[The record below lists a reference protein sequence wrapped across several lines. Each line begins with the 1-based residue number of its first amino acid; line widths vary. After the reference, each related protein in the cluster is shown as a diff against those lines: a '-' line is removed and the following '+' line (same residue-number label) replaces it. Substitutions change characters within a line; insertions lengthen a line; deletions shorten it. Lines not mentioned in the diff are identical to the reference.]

1 MRPTLVL
8 VTPYLASANNGNWR
22 TASRWARMLG
32 ARYRVILQSADAGVT
47 GRGRDDAVA
56 LVALHARRSRAA
68 IASWRRA
75 HPERALVVA
84 LTGTDLYRDVPAG
97 DADALASMAEA
108 DRLIVLQDDALAHL
122 PAARRSRASVVLQ
135 SARTLKPWPRKSGER
150 LHAILVAH
158 LREEKDPRTALA
170 AWRELDPALPATLT
184 IVGAALDPALGDA
197 VRAAARA
204 DARIR
209 WLGTREHGW
218 TRQAI
223 KRAHLLV
230 NTSRMEGGAN
240 VVIEALASGTPVLA
254 SRMSGNVGLLGA
266 DYPGYFAVGDPAGL
280 ARLVERATRDRPW
293 LDRLERAC
301 ARRAKS
307 MTPEA
312 EARSLLA
319 AVEAAIDTAGARMKD
334 LGRPRRPTPS
344 KATT

>member
-1 MRPTLVL
+1 
-8 VTPYLASANNGNWR
+8 
-22 TASRWARMLG
+22 MLG

-108 DRLIVLQDDALAHL
+108 DRLIVLQEDALAHL

-135 SARTLKPWPRKSGER
+135 SARALKPWPRKSGER

-184 IVGAALDPALGDA
+184 IVGAALDPALGEA

-204 DARIR
+204 DARVR

-266 DYPGYFAVGDPAGL
+266 DYPGYFPVGDAAGL
-280 ARLVERATRDRPW
+280 AGLVERATRDRPW
-293 LDRLERAC
+293 LHRLERAC
-301 ARRAKS
+301 ARRAVS

-312 EARSLLA
+312 EARALLA
-319 AVEAAIDTAGARMKD
+319 AVEAAIDTAGARMKLLD
-334 LGRPRRPTPS
+334 RPRRPTPS
-344 KATT
+344 KAKT